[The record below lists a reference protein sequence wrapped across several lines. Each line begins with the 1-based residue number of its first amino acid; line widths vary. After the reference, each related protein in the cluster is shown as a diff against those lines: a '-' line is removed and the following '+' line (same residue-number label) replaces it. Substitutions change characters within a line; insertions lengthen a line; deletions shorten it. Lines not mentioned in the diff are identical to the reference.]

1 MLVFKSSNGKSV
13 ETLHRTFWSS
23 LINFG
28 AWRNLSSQE
37 ASSSVM
43 RCTPLLHYVGQ
54 HFYVQVCIFLLWVF
68 SSWKKIV
75 FSNATFILRSYFR
88 VSLKRSTYSNM
99 FDLTTTV
106 KDITFGKSN
115 KFMTI
120 SISCAA
126 CTTWRR
132 RGSAFFTTLLI
143 FASNPLN
150 WKSVHVNLM
159 VDVVQWTFQFY
170 SVSRHGF
177 ESNSAKLEKRKIG
190 KCNLC
195 IRLNEQ
201 I

>member
-37 ASSSVM
+37 AFSSVM
-43 RCTPLLHYVGQ
+43 RCTPLLHYVGTA
-54 HFYVQVCIFLLWVF
+54 FLCTSLYFSALSIFKLEE
-68 SSWKKIV
+68 
-75 FSNATFILRSYFR
+75 NCNHATFILPSKKIHFRYLGIPTCSIWRRS
-88 VSLKRSTYSNM
+88 
-99 FDLTTTV
+99 V
-106 KDITFGKSN
+106 KDITFGKLN

-120 SISCAA
+120 SISCTA
-126 CTTWRR
+126 CTWRR

-177 ESNSAKLEKRKIG
+177 ESNSAKLEKRKIV

>member
-37 ASSSVM
+37 AFSSVM

-75 FSNATFILRSYFR
+75 IMLPLYFR
-88 VSLKRSTYSNM
+88 VKKIHFRYLGIPTCSIWQWRS
-99 FDLTTTV
+99 V
-106 KDITFGKSN
+106 KDITFGKLN

-120 SISCAA
+120 SISCTA
-126 CTTWRR
+126 CTWRR